1 MNKLFSITDVVV
13 IGDRLSTILAEAR
26 NKTDMRLQVNF
37 ATSEDGTPFERYT
50 VVMQVGPGHR
60 QRFDIG
66 ERDFKFLHWTG
77 IDVEVEVVAGPE
89 EVENF
94 TVSCA
99 DAPRRT
105 LNGQHSNTDQLL
117 TTA

>member
-1 MNKLFSITDVVV
+1 VNKLFSITDVVM

-37 ATSEDGTPFERYT
+37 ATSEDGTPFERYA

-60 QRFDIG
+60 QHFEIG

-77 IDVEVEVVAGPE
+77 IDVEVVAGPKA
-89 EVENF
+89 VENL

-105 LNGQHSNTDQLL
+105 LNRQHSNTDQLL